1 MKLKNKNKETK
12 PNAPEKNENE
22 IEIVIGDDTNLTI
35 SDVGDCVNE
44 LRPKKQEKNNLVI
57 PKNKKK

>member
-1 MKLKNKNKETK
+1 MKLKNKKKEIK
-12 PNAPEKNENE
+12 PNNTKKNENE

-44 LRPKKQEKNNLVI
+44 LRPKKQEKSNLVI

>member
-12 PNAPEKNENE
+12 PNAAEKNENE

>member
-1 MKLKNKNKETK
+1 MKLKNKKKETK
-12 PNAPEKNENE
+12 LNAAEKNENE

-35 SDVGDCVNE
+35 SDVGDCVNK
-44 LRPKKQEKNNLVI
+44 LRPKKQEKSNLVI

>member
-1 MKLKNKNKETK
+1 MKLKNKKKETK
-12 PNAPEKNENE
+12 EISTEKNENE
-22 IEIVIGDDTNLTI
+22 IEIVMGDNTNLTI

>member
-1 MKLKNKNKETK
+1 MKLKNKKKETK
-12 PNAPEKNENE
+12 EISTEKNENE
-22 IEIVIGDDTNLTI
+22 IEIVMGDNTNLTI

-57 PKNKKK
+57 HKNKNK